1 MAGII
6 RKNQIRH
13 ALITGTAI
21 IALSAV
27 SSYAAQTTVTS
38 GDASIV
44 SYEQDYFAQYAPV
57 TLLDM
62 LQRVPGAQEILN
74 KNRQQRGGP
83 GGGGRRGAQNQGE
96 RGFGSG
102 GDQILMDGKRLAG
115 KSNNIDDTL
124 GRISAENVERIE
136 LIRGAAQGL
145 DVQSQGLVINIVLK
159 EGTSNSSTFWQ
170 VKSEMKGWND
180 PGLEALV
187 SHSGSLDKLDYTLS
201 AARKSNN
208 GFFTRTED
216 FFDAADVNT
225 GRRLVDTEFHQRG
238 WEFNN
243 NLTYNFEDG
252 GVLRLN
258 GLYETEKTKN
268 DEDRIDTGNGP
279 KNVLW
284 ARDRKENQ
292 WEVGGDYTKSF
303 DGIGNFKFLF
313 VINKDN
319 TDEFI
324 DRFQDANLADPFLK
338 TIEAELE
345 TKKEKIF
352 RASLTR
358 DIFEEQSLEVGGEA
372 AINTFDKSFKSEDF
386 DTVLDEFVLEA
397 DDDVKIKENRY
408 EIFAHH
414 TYNVTDVFVVQTSL
428 TTEFSKIVADNFF
441 PDGTLLDTRD
451 TSFTYFKPRLNLR
464 YDLTQRDQLRATVEK
479 KVSQLDFN
487 NFVTNFDQR
496 TEEFKIG
503 NTQLRPEQLWEF
515 LLAYEHRLANDS
527 GSFEIEGFYR
537 DFKDKIERVDFT
549 EYVDLALNPTDRET
563 FFGLFGMPGF
573 DAARTYIIDEGSG
586 FTDKSGNVP
595 SASSYGANVKGS
607 LRLGFVGLS
616 DAVLS
621 ATYTYEKSSVINQF
635 TLVEQPFDRLSDHR
649 WDINYR
655 HDITDLGLS
664 YGGRVNFNSDM
675 LTTDINDYWPSSPQ
689 ASLSVFAEY
698 NIFNGIKFRIDAKQ
712 LTKKRGLSTQY
723 TYVDH
728 IRLDE
733 LSVRAEKDTRVLRE
747 LEVSLQGTF

>member
-6 RKNQIRH
+6 KKNKIRH
-13 ALITGTAI
+13 ALLTGTAI
-21 IALSAV
+21 ITLSAA
-27 SSYAAQTTVTS
+27 SSYAAQTTTTT

-44 SYEQDYFAQYAPV
+44 TYEQDYFVQYAPV

-74 KNRQQRGGP
+74 KNRQQRGGR
-83 GGGGRRGAQNQGE
+83 GGGRGAQNQGE

-124 GRISAENVERIE
+124 GRISAENVEKIE

-170 VKSEMKGWND
+170 VKSEMKGSND
-180 PGLEALV
+180 PGFEALV

-201 AARKSNN
+201 AARTSNN
-208 GFFTRTED
+208 GFFTRTEE
-216 FFDAADVNT
+216 FFDASDVNT
-225 GRRLVDTEFHQRG
+225 GDRLVDTSFHQRG
-238 WEFNN
+238 WDFNT

-252 GVLRLN
+252 GVFRLN
-258 GLYETEKTKN
+258 GLYKTEKTKN
-268 DEDRIDTGNGP
+268 DEDRIDTGNSP

-284 ARDRKENQ
+284 ARDEDEDQ
-292 WEVGGDYTKSF
+292 WEVGGDYTKNF

-319 TDEFI
+319 TDQFI
-324 DRFQDANLADPFLK
+324 DRFQDANLTNPFLE
-338 TIEAELE
+338 TIEEEHEL
-345 TKKEKIF
+345 KKEKIF

-358 DIFEEQSLEVGGEA
+358 NIFEGQSLEVGGEA
-372 AINTFDKSFKSEDF
+372 AINTFDKSFRSEDF
-386 DTVLDEFVLEA
+386 DTDLDSFVLEA

-441 PDGTLLDTRD
+441 PDGTLLDSRN

-464 YDLTQRDQLRATVEK
+464 YDLAARDQLRATVEK

-487 NFVTNFDQR
+487 NFVTRFDQR

-515 LLAYEHRLANDS
+515 LLAYEHRFANDG

-537 DFKDKIERVDFT
+537 DFTDKIERVDFT
-549 EYVDLALNPTDRET
+549 EYVDLGLNPTDRET
-563 FFGLFGMPGF
+563 FFGLVGMPGF
-573 DAARTYIIDEGSG
+573 DAARDYINDVGSD

-607 LRLGFVGLS
+607 LRLGFAGLS

-635 TLVEQPFDRLSDHR
+635 TLMEQRFQGQSLHR

-664 YGGRVNFNSDM
+664 YGGRVNFNSDAA
-675 LTTDINDYWPSSPQ
+675 TTDINDYWPFSPQ
-689 ASLSVFAEY
+689 ASVSVFAEY
-698 NIFNGIKFRIDAKQ
+698 NIFNGIKLRVDAKQ
-712 LTKKRGLSTQY
+712 LTKRRGLSTQY

-728 IRLDE
+728 IRLNE
-733 LSVRAEKDTRVLRE
+733 LSVRADKDTRVPRE
-747 LEVSLQGTF
+747 IEISLQGTF